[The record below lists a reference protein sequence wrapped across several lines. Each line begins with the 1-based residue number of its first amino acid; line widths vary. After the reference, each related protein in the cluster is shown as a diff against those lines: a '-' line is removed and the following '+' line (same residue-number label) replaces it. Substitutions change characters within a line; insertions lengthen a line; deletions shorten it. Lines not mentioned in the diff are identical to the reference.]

1 MIWLAVI
8 FVGGVFVLSCI
19 DVFKNFNENAKK
31 VKEAGIYYDKIENGM
46 SLIEVNSFLSSKGKL
61 ISEQDGISIYKWG
74 IGDAILGKEYLK
86 DNESSKEVSL
96 SEYLKNANKY
106 YLTKGKAF
114 VEISLKNNKVCN
126 KKAIGLS

>member
-61 ISEQDGISIYKWG
+61 ISEQDGISIYKWV

>member
-1 MIWLAVI
+1 M
-8 FVGGVFVLSCI
+8 
-19 DVFKNFNENAKK
+19 FNKFDENTKK

-46 SLIEVNSFLSSKGKL
+46 SLIEVNSFLGNKGKL
-61 ISEQDGISIYKWG
+61 ISEQDGLSIYKWV

>member
-1 MIWLAVI
+1 MIWLAVV
-8 FVGGVFVLSCI
+8 FVCGVFLLSCV
-19 DVFKNFNENAKK
+19 DMFNKFDENTKK

-46 SLIEVNSFLSSKGKL
+46 SLIEVNSFLGNKGKL
-61 ISEQDGISIYKWG
+61 ISEQDGLSIYKWV